1 MRNLQL
7 FNTLFLL
14 AFVLVLSTGCQESEK
29 VAPIKTGIDAEI
41 LNLTDSTV
49 ILYSVINPLD
59 KIKGKESAFKIEI
72 DVDSNG
78 IFVKP
83 LKFDAGYYFFEYD
96 ENKILYFIQ
105 KGKKLSMDFDA
116 TKPTIKPDY
125 SGKLKYESRYLFDRY
140 FTYANFVANEA
151 KYFEYN
157 ESAFIETVE
166 LLRGKMDTMLV
177 MYIANHPTGSTYFM
191 QQESLTNLYFM
202 ASYLAAYPHKRD
214 QVVGDIQPLS
224 ADYYE
229 RIDGLNFNDTNAI
242 NNPEFYGFIQNYIWS
257 KAGEPNNVT
266 NVMAQLDMVD
276 SIFTV
281 SEYKDYLRFKT
292 AKEVANWEPT
302 IQRAEMLD
310 TLQGLISD
318 EEIKHFLIKNIQ
330 SDTALVPNIEN
341 VILED
346 Q

>member
-1 MRNLQL
+1 M
-7 FNTLFLL
+7 
-14 AFVLVLSTGCQESEK
+14 
-29 VAPIKTGIDAEI
+29 
-41 LNLTDSTV
+41 

-59 KIKGKESAFKIEI
+59 KIRGKESAFKAEIE
-72 DVDSNG
+72 VDSNG
-78 IFVKP
+78 IFVRP

-96 ENKILYFIQ
+96 ENKTLYFIQ
-105 KGKKLSMDFDA
+105 KGKKLSLDFDA
-116 TKPTIKPDY
+116 TKPTIKPEY

-202 ASYLAAYPHKRD
+202 ASYLAAYPYKREK
-214 QVVGDIQPLS
+214 VVGDIQPLS
-224 ADYYE
+224 ADYYDM
-229 RIDGLNFNDTNAI
+229 IDGLNFNDTNAF
-242 NNPEFYGFIQNYIWS
+242 NNPEFYGFIKNYVWS
-257 KAGEPNNVT
+257 KAGEPNSANNVL
-266 NVMAQLDMVD
+266 AQLEMVD
-276 SIFTV
+276 SLFTI
-281 SEYKDYLRFKT
+281 SEYKDYLRFNM
-292 AKEVANWEPT
+292 AKEVAKWDATSE
-302 IQRAEMLD
+302 RAQMLD
-310 TLQGLISD
+310 TLQSLIYD
-318 EEIKHFLIKNIQ
+318 EDIKHFLIKNIQ
-330 SDTALVPNIEN
+330 NDTALVPNIEN

>member
-7 FNTLFLL
+7 FNKLILL
-14 AFVLVLSTGCQESEK
+14 TFVLVLSAGCQENEK
-29 VAPIKTGIDAEI
+29 VVPVKTGIDAEI
-41 LNLTDSTV
+41 LNLSDSTV
-49 ILYSVINPLD
+49 TLYSVISPLD
-59 KIKGKESAFKIEI
+59 KIRGKESAFRIDI

-78 IFVKP
+78 IFVQP

-105 KGKKLSMDFDA
+105 KGKKLSLDFDA

-125 SGKLKYESRYLFDRY
+125 SGKLKYESRYLYDRY
-140 FTYANFVANEA
+140 FTYANFMANEA

-177 MYIANHPTGSTYFM
+177 MYIANHPTGSPYFM

-202 ASYLAAYPHKRD
+202 ASYLAAYPHKRSR
-214 QVVGDIQPLS
+214 VVGDVMPLS
-224 ADYYE
+224 DGYYKM
-229 RIDGLNFNDTNAI
+229 IDGLNFNDTNAL
-242 NNPEFYGFIQNYIWS
+242 NNPEFYDFIQNYIWS
-257 KAGEPNNVT
+257 KAGEPNSVA
-266 NVMAQLDMVD
+266 NVMAQLEMVD
-276 SIFTV
+276 SIFSV

-292 AKEVANWEPT
+292 AKEVAKWEPT
-302 IQRAEMLD
+302 SQRAQILD
-310 TLQGLISD
+310 TLQSLISD

-330 SDTALVPNIEN
+330 SDTATVPNIEN